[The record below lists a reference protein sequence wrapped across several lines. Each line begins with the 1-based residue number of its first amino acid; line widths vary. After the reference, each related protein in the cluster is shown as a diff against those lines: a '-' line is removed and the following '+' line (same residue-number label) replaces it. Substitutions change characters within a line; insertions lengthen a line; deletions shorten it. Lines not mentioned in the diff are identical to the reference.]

1 MLKIGFIGAG
11 NMAQAMIKGMID
23 SQLYQASEILVYN
36 HRYAPTLEKV
46 VDTYH
51 VTPILEMEQ
60 LIKQV
65 DLVILVVKPNILRQL
80 LVTIKPWI
88 SKQLICSI
96 AAGVT
101 IAEIE
106 QELGNQK
113 IIRVMPN
120 TPAMVG
126 EGMSSVSVTPNVSA
140 DEQVAVLEVMS
151 SFGRAEVVPESLI
164 DAVVGV
170 SGSAPAYVY
179 LFIEAL
185 ADGAVAEGMSR
196 SQAYTFAAQTVLG
209 AAKMVAETGEHP
221 AMLKDQVCSPGG
233 TTIAAVQSLEENG
246 FRAATIQA
254 VRMAAKKN
262 REG

>member
-23 SQLYQASEILVYN
+23 SRLYQAQDILVYN

-51 VTPILEMEQ
+51 VTPILDMAEM
-60 LIKQV
+60 IKQV
-65 DLVILVVKPNILRQL
+65 DLVILAVKPNILRHL
-80 LVTIKPWI
+80 LPTLNPLLDTKLV
-88 SKQLICSI
+88 CSI
-96 AAGVT
+96 ASGVT
-101 IAEIE
+101 IS
-106 QELGNQK
+106 ELTKGLGDQK

-126 EGMSSVSVTPNVSA
+126 EGMSSVSVTENVSVK
-140 DEQVAVLEVMS
+140 EQEAVLEVMS
-151 SFGRAEVVPESLI
+151 SFGRAELVPESLI

-179 LFIEAL
+179 VFIEAL
-185 ADGAVAEGMSR
+185 ADGAVAEGMTR
-196 SQAYTFAAQTVLG
+196 QQAYAFAAQTVLG
-209 AAKMVAETGEHP
+209 AAKMVIETNEHP
-221 AMLKDQVCSPGG
+221 GVLKDQVCSPGG

-246 FRAATIQA
+246 FRAATMQA